1 MYLSNVEDSMK
12 GQEKSARTAKQ
23 IISENPYI
31 DNEEGGSMQVIL
43 WHLKLESPTPDE
55 LKSVYEQ
62 LIEIISDKKNNNTSL
77 TGIYLEEQ
85 NLFVQYLTNTGYS
98 ESNLAHLL
106 NEANSG
112 CLEGSFHH
120 TIKQWLRTYSLNL

>member
-1 MYLSNVEDSMK
+1 ME
-12 GQEKSARTAKQ
+12 GQERSARTAKQ
-23 IISENPYI
+23 IISENPWV
-31 DNEEGGSMQVIL
+31 DNDEEGGPMQVIL
-43 WHLKLESPTPDE
+43 RHLKLESPTPDE

-120 TIKQWLRTYSLNL
+120 TIKQWLRTYTFNL